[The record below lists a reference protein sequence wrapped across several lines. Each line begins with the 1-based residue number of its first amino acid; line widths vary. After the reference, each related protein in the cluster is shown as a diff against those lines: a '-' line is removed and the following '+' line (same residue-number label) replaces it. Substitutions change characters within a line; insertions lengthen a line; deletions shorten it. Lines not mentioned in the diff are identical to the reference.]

1 MKKIGNKSVLNA
13 FLEDLGDTKRRE
25 GEKTAHEILQELIED
40 GIDTTIHSV
49 RNRLEGMV
57 NSGKLKRRK
66 VLMKGKY
73 TNLFSEP

>member
-25 GEKTAHEILQELIED
+25 GEKTAREILQELIEN
-40 GIDTTIHSV
+40 GVDTTINSV

-57 NSGKLKRRK
+57 NSGKLKCRK
-66 VLMKGKY
+66 VLIKGKY

>member
-13 FLEDLGDTKRRE
+13 FLEDLGDTKRQE
-25 GEKTAHEILQELIED
+25 GEKTAYEILQELIED

-66 VLMKGKY
+66 VLINGKY